1 MNRRVYQD
9 PRVVALIAAM
19 GLGAVMFD
27 NTAVTTAI
35 PSIQADFNAETSA
48 LQWILSALSIAT
60 GTILPFAGA
69 FGDKWGALKAFR
81 IGMIIFGTGALLAS
95 FATSF
100 PMLLACRI
108 FQGFGLAF
116 MLPNGAAILS
126 ANVDPNSRNKAV
138 GLWISF
144 SSAGLVLG
152 PLFGGFLTQA
162 YGWHALFYCQPVISL
177 IGLSLTF
184 LLHESETHKNINPI
198 DVRGILTI
206 SAATLFFS
214 AGVIDLGRAA
224 PNPVIDAFLIVIG
237 TFLYWAFYRIESRV
251 AHPLIDPAWFKSRR
265 VRGILIAC
273 FIYNATIPAA
283 TLLVA
288 LFSQKTLEFSPRMGG
303 LVILLMCVCMP
314 LGSTIL
320 GKVKSSNELRKVML
334 LASFLLGVDY
344 IVIALFAQSPMAVF
358 LFTLIFSGFFA
369 GILFAGDTVAI
380 MESLEPAK
388 AASGMAALSMVRQIS
403 AVIGIAMIGT
413 ISEVIGNM
421 ADNAVTGRLWGIAI
435 CGIITFGA
443 WLMLRDGLKKDQLV

>member
-116 MLPNGAAILS
+116 MLPNGAAILN

-206 SAATLFFS
+206 RIATLFFS
-214 AGVIDLGRAA
+214 AGVIDLGRAR
-224 PNPVIDAFLIVIG
+224 PHPVLDVVLISVG
-237 TFLYWAFYRIESRV
+237 AFLYWVFYRIESRV

-265 VRGILIAC
+265 VRGVLIAC

-344 IVIALFAQSPMAVF
+344 IVIALFAQSPMTVF

-435 CGIITFGA
+435 SGIITFSA
-443 WLMLRDGLKKDQLV
+443 WLMLRDGLKKDQLA

>member
-48 LQWILSALSIAT
+48 LQWILSALSITT

-116 MLPNGAAILS
+116 MLPNGAAILN

-162 YGWHALFYCQPVISL
+162 YGWHALFYCQPAISL

-214 AGVIDLGRAA
+214 AGVIDLGRAR
-224 PNPVIDAFLIVIG
+224 PHPVLDAVLIAFG
-237 TFLYWAFYRIESRV
+237 AFLYWAFCRIESRV

-265 VRGILIAC
+265 VRGVLIAC

-320 GKVKSSNELRKVML
+320 GKVKSSSELRKVML

-344 IVIALFAQSPMAVF
+344 IVIALFAQSPMPIF

-421 ADNAVTGRLWGIAI
+421 ADKAVTGRLWGIAI
-435 CGIITFGA
+435 SGIITFSA
-443 WLMLRDGLKKDQLV
+443 WLMLKDGLKRDQLA

>member
-206 SAATLFFS
+206 SIATLFFS
-214 AGVIDLGRAA
+214 AGVIDLGRAR
-224 PNPVIDAFLIVIG
+224 PHPVLDVVLISVG
-237 TFLYWAFYRIESRV
+237 AFLYWVFYRIESRV

-265 VRGILIAC
+265 VRGVLIAC

-344 IVIALFAQSPMAVF
+344 IVIALFAQSPMPIF

-369 GILFAGDTVAI
+369 GILFAGDTSAI

-388 AASGMAALSMVRQIS
+388 AASGLAALSMVRQIS

-435 CGIITFGA
+435 SGIITFSA
-443 WLMLRDGLKKDQLV
+443 WLMLKDGLKKDQLV

>member
-116 MLPNGAAILS
+116 MLPNGAAILN

-435 CGIITFGA
+435 SGIITFSA
-443 WLMLRDGLKKDQLV
+443 WLMLRDGLKKDQLA

>member
-48 LQWILSALSIAT
+48 LQWILSALSITT

-116 MLPNGAAILS
+116 MLPNGAAILN

-144 SSAGLVLG
+144 SSIGLLLG

-198 DVRGILTI
+198 DVLGILTI

-214 AGVIDLGRAA
+214 AGVIDLGRAV
-224 PNPVIDAFLIVIG
+224 PHPIIDTALISVG
-237 TFLYWAFYRIESRV
+237 AFLYWAFYRIESRV

-265 VRGILIAC
+265 VRGVLIAC

-303 LVILLMCVCMP
+303 LVILLMCVFMP

-344 IVIALFAQSPMAVF
+344 IVIALFAQSPMPIF

-413 ISEVIGNM
+413 ISEIIGNM

-435 CGIITFGA
+435 CGIITFSA
-443 WLMLRDGLKKDQLV
+443 WLMLKDGLKKDQLA

>member
-1 MNRRVYQD
+1 
-9 PRVVALIAAM
+9 
-19 GLGAVMFD
+19 
-27 NTAVTTAI
+27 
-35 PSIQADFNAETSA
+35 
-48 LQWILSALSIAT
+48 
-60 GTILPFAGA
+60 
-69 FGDKWGALKAFR
+69 
-81 IGMIIFGTGALLAS
+81 MIVFGTGALLAS

-116 MLPNGAAILS
+116 MLPNGAAILN

-144 SSAGLVLG
+144 SSIGLLLG

-198 DVRGILTI
+198 DVLGILTI

-214 AGVIDLGRAA
+214 AGVIDLGRAV
-224 PNPVIDAFLIVIG
+224 PHPVIDTALISVG
-237 TFLYWAFYRIESRV
+237 AFLYWAFYRIESRV

-265 VRGILIAC
+265 VRGVLIAC

-303 LVILLMCVCMP
+303 LVILLMCVFMP

-413 ISEVIGNM
+413 ISEIIGNM

-435 CGIITFGA
+435 CGIITFSA
-443 WLMLRDGLKKDQLV
+443 WLMLKDGLKKDQLA

>member
-206 SAATLFFS
+206 SVATLFFS
-214 AGVIDLGRAA
+214 AGVIDLGRAR
-224 PNPVIDAFLIVIG
+224 PHPVLDVVLISVG
-237 TFLYWAFYRIESRV
+237 AFLYWVFYRIESRV

-265 VRGILIAC
+265 VRGVLIAC

-344 IVIALFAQSPMAVF
+344 IVIALFAQSPMPIF

-369 GILFAGDTVAI
+369 GILFAGDTSAI

-388 AASGMAALSMVRQIS
+388 AASGLAALSMVRQIS

-435 CGIITFGA
+435 SGIITFSA
-443 WLMLRDGLKKDQLV
+443 WLMLRDGLKKDQLF

>member
-116 MLPNGAAILS
+116 MLPNGAAILN

>member
-48 LQWILSALSIAT
+48 LQWILSALSITT

-116 MLPNGAAILS
+116 MLPNGAAILN
-126 ANVDPNSRNKAV
+126 ANVDPNARNKAV

-162 YGWHALFYCQPVISL
+162 YGWYALFYCQPVISL

-214 AGVIDLGRAA
+214 AGVIDLGRAR
-224 PNPVIDAFLIVIG
+224 PHPVLDAVLISFG
-237 TFLYWAFYRIESRV
+237 ALLYWTFYRIESRV

-265 VRGILIAC
+265 VRGVLIAC

-320 GKVKSSNELRKVML
+320 GKVKSSSELRKVML

-344 IVIALFAQSPMAVF
+344 IVIALFAQSPMPIF

-435 CGIITFGA
+435 SGIITFSA
-443 WLMLRDGLKKDQLV
+443 WLMLRDGLKRDQLA

>member
-81 IGMIIFGTGALLAS
+81 IGMIVFGTGALLAS

-184 LLHESETHKNINPI
+184 LLHESETHRNINPI
-198 DVRGILTI
+198 DVRGIFTI
-206 SAATLFFS
+206 SAATLLFS
-214 AGVIDLGRAA
+214 AGVIDLGRAV
-224 PNPVIDAFLIVIG
+224 PHPVIDTILILVG
-237 TFLYWAFYRIESRV
+237 LFLYWTFYRIESRV
-251 AHPLIDPAWFKSRR
+251 AYPLIDPAWFKSRR
-265 VRGILIAC
+265 VRGVLIAC

-334 LASFLLGVDY
+334 IAAFLLGVDY
-344 IVIALFAQSPMAVF
+344 IVIALFAQSPMPIF

-369 GILFAGDTVAI
+369 GILFAGDTSAI

-413 ISEVIGNM
+413 ISEIIGNM

-435 CGIITFGA
+435 SGIITFSA
-443 WLMLRDGLKKDQLV
+443 WIMLRDGLKKDQLT

>member
-116 MLPNGAAILS
+116 MLPNGAAILN

-344 IVIALFAQSPMAVF
+344 IVIALFAQSPMTVF

-435 CGIITFGA
+435 CGIITFSA
-443 WLMLRDGLKKDQLV
+443 WLMLRDGLKKDQLA

>member
-344 IVIALFAQSPMAVF
+344 IVIALFAQSPMPIF

-369 GILFAGDTVAI
+369 GILFAGDTSAI

-388 AASGMAALSMVRQIS
+388 AASGLAALSMVRQIS

-435 CGIITFGA
+435 SGIITFSA

>member
-206 SAATLFFS
+206 SIATLFFS
-214 AGVIDLGRAA
+214 AGVIDLGRAR
-224 PNPVIDAFLIVIG
+224 PHPVLEVVLISVG
-237 TFLYWAFYRIESRV
+237 AFLYWVFYRIESRV

-265 VRGILIAC
+265 VRGVLIAC

-344 IVIALFAQSPMAVF
+344 IVIALFAQSPMPIF

-369 GILFAGDTVAI
+369 GILFAGDTSAI

-388 AASGMAALSMVRQIS
+388 AASGLAALSMVRQIS

-435 CGIITFGA
+435 SGIITFSA

>member
-206 SAATLFFS
+206 SVATLFFS
-214 AGVIDLGRAA
+214 AGVIDLGRAR
-224 PNPVIDAFLIVIG
+224 PHPVLDVVLISVG
-237 TFLYWAFYRIESRV
+237 AFLYWVFYRIESRV

-265 VRGILIAC
+265 VRGVLIAC

-344 IVIALFAQSPMAVF
+344 IVIALFAQSPMPIF

-369 GILFAGDTVAI
+369 GILFAGDTSAI

-388 AASGMAALSMVRQIS
+388 AASGLAALSMVRQIS

-435 CGIITFGA
+435 SGIITFSA

>member
-48 LQWILSALSIAT
+48 LQWILSALSITT

-116 MLPNGAAILS
+116 MLPNGAAILN

-198 DVRGILTI
+198 DVRGIFTI
-206 SAATLFFS
+206 STATLFFS
-214 AGVIDLGRAA
+214 AGVIDLGRAR
-224 PNPVIDAFLIVIG
+224 PHPVLDVVLISFG
-237 TFLYWAFYRIESRV
+237 ALLYWTFYRIESRV
-251 AHPLIDPAWFKSRR
+251 EHPLIDPAWFKSRR
-265 VRGILIAC
+265 VRGVLIAC

-320 GKVKSSNELRKVML
+320 GKVKSSSELRKVML

-344 IVIALFAQSPMAVF
+344 IVIALFAQSPMPIF

-435 CGIITFGA
+435 SGIITFSA
-443 WLMLRDGLKKDQLV
+443 WLMLRDGLKRDQLA

>member
-206 SAATLFFS
+206 SIATLFFS
-214 AGVIDLGRAA
+214 AGVIDLGRAR
-224 PNPVIDAFLIVIG
+224 PHPVLDVVLISVG
-237 TFLYWAFYRIESRV
+237 AFLYWVFYRIESRV

-265 VRGILIAC
+265 VRGVLIAC

-344 IVIALFAQSPMAVF
+344 IVIALFAQSPMPIF

-369 GILFAGDTVAI
+369 GILFAGDTSAI

-388 AASGMAALSMVRQIS
+388 AASGLAALSMVRQIS

-435 CGIITFGA
+435 SGIITFSA
-443 WLMLRDGLKKDQLV
+443 WLMLRDGLKKDQLF

>member
-48 LQWILSALSIAT
+48 LQWILSALSITT

-116 MLPNGAAILS
+116 MLPNGAAILN

-435 CGIITFGA
+435 SGIITFSA
-443 WLMLRDGLKKDQLV
+443 WLMLRDGLKKDQLA

>member
-206 SAATLFFS
+206 SIATLFFS
-214 AGVIDLGRAA
+214 AGVIDLGRAR
-224 PNPVIDAFLIVIG
+224 PHPVLDVVLISVG
-237 TFLYWAFYRIESRV
+237 AFLYWVFYRIESRV

-265 VRGILIAC
+265 VRGVLIAC

-344 IVIALFAQSPMAVF
+344 IVIALFAQSPMPIF

-369 GILFAGDTVAI
+369 GILFAGDTSAI

-388 AASGMAALSMVRQIS
+388 AASGLAALSMVRQIS

-435 CGIITFGA
+435 SGIITFSA

>member
-1 MNRRVYQD
+1 
-9 PRVVALIAAM
+9 M

-48 LQWILSALSIAT
+48 LQWILSALSITT

-81 IGMIIFGTGALLAS
+81 IGMIVFGTGALLAS

-116 MLPNGAAILS
+116 MLPNGAAILN

-144 SSAGLVLG
+144 SSIGLLLG

-198 DVRGILTI
+198 DVLGILTI

-214 AGVIDLGRAA
+214 AGVIDLGRAV
-224 PNPVIDAFLIVIG
+224 PHPVIDTALISVG
-237 TFLYWAFYRIESRV
+237 AFLYWAFYRIESRV

-265 VRGILIAC
+265 VRGVLIAC

-303 LVILLMCVCMP
+303 LVILLMCVFMP

-413 ISEVIGNM
+413 ISEIIGNM

-435 CGIITFGA
+435 CGIITFSA
-443 WLMLRDGLKKDQLV
+443 WLMLKDGLKKDQLA

>member
-206 SAATLFFS
+206 SVATLFFS
-214 AGVIDLGRAA
+214 AGVIDLGRAR
-224 PNPVIDAFLIVIG
+224 PHPVLDVVLISVG
-237 TFLYWAFYRIESRV
+237 AFLYWVFYRIESRV

-265 VRGILIAC
+265 VRGVLIAC

-344 IVIALFAQSPMAVF
+344 IVIALFAQSPMPIF

-369 GILFAGDTVAI
+369 GILFAGDTSAI

-435 CGIITFGA
+435 SGIITFSA

>member
-48 LQWILSALSIAT
+48 LQWILSALSITT

-116 MLPNGAAILS
+116 MLPNGAAILN
-126 ANVDPNSRNKAV
+126 ANVDPISRNKAV

-206 SAATLFFS
+206 SVATLFFS
-214 AGVIDLGRAA
+214 AGVIDLGRAR
-224 PNPVIDAFLIVIG
+224 PHPVLDVVLISVG
-237 TFLYWAFYRIESRV
+237 AFLYWVFYRIESRV

-265 VRGILIAC
+265 VRGVLIAC

-320 GKVKSSNELRKVML
+320 GKVKSSSELRKVML

-344 IVIALFAQSPMAVF
+344 IVIALFAQSPMPIF

-421 ADNAVTGRLWGIAI
+421 AENAVTGRLWGIAI
-435 CGIITFGA
+435 CGIITFSA
-443 WLMLRDGLKKDQLV
+443 WLMLKDGLKKDQLA

>member
-206 SAATLFFS
+206 SIATLFFS
-214 AGVIDLGRAA
+214 AGVIDLGRAR
-224 PNPVIDAFLIVIG
+224 PHPVLDVVLISVG
-237 TFLYWAFYRIESRV
+237 AFLYWVFYRIESRV

-265 VRGILIAC
+265 VRGVLIAC

-344 IVIALFAQSPMAVF
+344 IVIALFAQSPMPIF

-369 GILFAGDTVAI
+369 GILFAGDTSAI

-388 AASGMAALSMVRQIS
+388 AASGLAALSMVRQIS

-413 ISEVIGNM
+413 VSEVIGNM

-435 CGIITFGA
+435 SGIITFSA

>member
-1 MNRRVYQD
+1 
-9 PRVVALIAAM
+9 M

-48 LQWILSALSIAT
+48 LQWILSALSITT

-81 IGMIIFGTGALLAS
+81 IGMIVFGTGALLAS

-116 MLPNGAAILS
+116 MLPNGAAILN

-144 SSAGLVLG
+144 SSIGLLLG

-198 DVRGILTI
+198 DVLGILTI

-214 AGVIDLGRAA
+214 AGVIDLGRAV
-224 PNPVIDAFLIVIG
+224 PHPVIDTALISVG
-237 TFLYWAFYRIESRV
+237 AFLYWAFYRIESRV

-265 VRGILIAC
+265 VRGVLIAC

-303 LVILLMCVCMP
+303 LVILLMCVFMP

-413 ISEVIGNM
+413 ISEIIGNM

-435 CGIITFGA
+435 CGIITFSA
-443 WLMLRDGLKKDQLV
+443 WIMLKDGLKKDQLA

>member
-1 MNRRVYQD
+1 
-9 PRVVALIAAM
+9 
-19 GLGAVMFD
+19 
-27 NTAVTTAI
+27 
-35 PSIQADFNAETSA
+35 
-48 LQWILSALSIAT
+48 
-60 GTILPFAGA
+60 
-69 FGDKWGALKAFR
+69 
-81 IGMIIFGTGALLAS
+81 
-95 FATSF
+95 
-100 PMLLACRI
+100 MLLACRI

-126 ANVDPNSRNKAV
+126 ANVDPNSRHKAV

-184 LLHESETHKNINPI
+184 LLHESETHRNINPI
-198 DVRGILTI
+198 DVRGIFTI
-206 SAATLFFS
+206 SAATLLFS
-214 AGVIDLGRAA
+214 AGVIDLGRAV
-224 PNPVIDAFLIVIG
+224 PHPVIDTILILLG
-237 TFLYWAFYRIESRV
+237 LFLYWTFYRIESRV
-251 AHPLIDPAWFKSRR
+251 AYPLIDPAWFKSRR
-265 VRGILIAC
+265 VRGVLIAC

-334 LASFLLGVDY
+334 IAAFLLGVDY
-344 IVIALFAQSPMAVF
+344 IVIALFAQSPMAIF

-369 GILFAGDTVAI
+369 GILFAGDTSAI

-413 ISEVIGNM
+413 ISEIIGNI

-435 CGIITFGA
+435 SGIITFSA
-443 WLMLRDGLKKDQLV
+443 WIMLRDGLKKDQLT

>member
-206 SAATLFFS
+206 SIATLFFS
-214 AGVIDLGRAA
+214 AGVIDLGRAR
-224 PNPVIDAFLIVIG
+224 PHPVLDVVLISVG
-237 TFLYWAFYRIESRV
+237 AFLYWVFYRIESRV

-265 VRGILIAC
+265 VRGVLIAC

-344 IVIALFAQSPMAVF
+344 IVIALFAQSPMPIF

-369 GILFAGDTVAI
+369 GILFAGDTSAI

-388 AASGMAALSMVRQIS
+388 AASGLAALSMVRQIS

-421 ADNAVTGRLWGIAI
+421 AENAVTGRLWGIAI
-435 CGIITFGA
+435 SGIITFSA

>member
-344 IVIALFAQSPMAVF
+344 IVIALFAQSPMTVF

-388 AASGMAALSMVRQIS
+388 AASGLAALSMVRQIS

-413 ISEVIGNM
+413 VSEVIGNM

-435 CGIITFGA
+435 SGIITFSA

>member
-184 LLHESETHKNINPI
+184 LLHEGETHKNINPI

-344 IVIALFAQSPMAVF
+344 IVIALFAQSPMPIF

-369 GILFAGDTVAI
+369 GILFAGDTSAI

-388 AASGMAALSMVRQIS
+388 AASGLAALSMVRQIS

-435 CGIITFGA
+435 SGIITFSA

>member
-206 SAATLFFS
+206 SVATLFFS
-214 AGVIDLGRAA
+214 AGVIDLGRAR
-224 PNPVIDAFLIVIG
+224 PHPVLDVVLISVG
-237 TFLYWAFYRIESRV
+237 AFLYWVFYRIESRV

-265 VRGILIAC
+265 VRGVLIAC

-344 IVIALFAQSPMAVF
+344 IVIALFAQSPMPIF

-369 GILFAGDTVAI
+369 GILFAGDTSAI

-388 AASGMAALSMVRQIS
+388 AASGLAALSMVRQIS

-435 CGIITFGA
+435 SGIITFSA
-443 WLMLRDGLKKDQLV
+443 WLMLKDGLKKDQLV

>member
-116 MLPNGAAILS
+116 MLPNGAAILN

-251 AHPLIDPAWFKSRR
+251 AHPLIDPVWFKSRR

-303 LVILLMCVCMP
+303 LVILLLCVCMP

-320 GKVKSSNELRKVML
+320 GKVKNSNELRKVML

-344 IVIALFAQSPMAVF
+344 IVIALFAQSPMTVF

-421 ADNAVTGRLWGIAI
+421 ADNEVTGRLWGIAI
-435 CGIITFGA
+435 CGIITFSA
-443 WLMLRDGLKKDQLV
+443 WLMLRDGLKKDQLA

>member
-206 SAATLFFS
+206 SVATLFFS
-214 AGVIDLGRAA
+214 AGVIDLGRAR
-224 PNPVIDAFLIVIG
+224 PHPVLDVVLISVG
-237 TFLYWAFYRIESRV
+237 AFLYWVFYRIESRV

-265 VRGILIAC
+265 VRGVLIAC

>member
-214 AGVIDLGRAA
+214 AGVIDLGRAR
-224 PNPVIDAFLIVIG
+224 PHPVLDVVLISVG
-237 TFLYWAFYRIESRV
+237 AFLYWVFYRIESRV

-265 VRGILIAC
+265 VRGVLIAC

-344 IVIALFAQSPMAVF
+344 IVIALFAQSPMPIF

-369 GILFAGDTVAI
+369 GILFAGDTSAI

-388 AASGMAALSMVRQIS
+388 AASGLAALSMVRQIS

-435 CGIITFGA
+435 SGIITFSA

>member
-1 MNRRVYQD
+1 
-9 PRVVALIAAM
+9 
-19 GLGAVMFD
+19 
-27 NTAVTTAI
+27 
-35 PSIQADFNAETSA
+35 
-48 LQWILSALSIAT
+48 
-60 GTILPFAGA
+60 
-69 FGDKWGALKAFR
+69 
-81 IGMIIFGTGALLAS
+81 
-95 FATSF
+95 
-100 PMLLACRI
+100 MLLACRI

-116 MLPNGAAILS
+116 MLPNGAAILN

-214 AGVIDLGRAA
+214 AGVIDLGRAR
-224 PNPVIDAFLIVIG
+224 PHPILDAVLISFG
-237 TFLYWAFYRIESRV
+237 AFLYWAFYRIESRV
-251 AHPLIDPAWFKSRR
+251 EHPLIDPAWFKSRR
-265 VRGILIAC
+265 VRGVLIAC

-320 GKVKSSNELRKVML
+320 GKVKSSSELRKVML

-344 IVIALFAQSPMAVF
+344 IVIALFAQSPMPIF

-421 ADNAVTGRLWGIAI
+421 ADDAVTGRLWGIAI
-435 CGIITFGA
+435 SGIITFSA
-443 WLMLRDGLKKDQLV
+443 WLMLRDGLKRDQLA

>member
-48 LQWILSALSIAT
+48 LQWILSALSITT

-206 SAATLFFS
+206 SIATLFFS
-214 AGVIDLGRAA
+214 AGVIDLGRAR
-224 PNPVIDAFLIVIG
+224 PHPVLDVVLISVG
-237 TFLYWAFYRIESRV
+237 AFLYWVFYRIESRV

-265 VRGILIAC
+265 VRGVLIAC

-344 IVIALFAQSPMAVF
+344 IVIALFAQSPMPIF

-369 GILFAGDTVAI
+369 GILFAGDTSAI

-388 AASGMAALSMVRQIS
+388 AASGLAALSMVRQIS

-435 CGIITFGA
+435 SGIITFSA
-443 WLMLRDGLKKDQLV
+443 WLMLKDGLKKDQLV

>member
-206 SAATLFFS
+206 SVATLFFS
-214 AGVIDLGRAA
+214 AGVIDLGRAR
-224 PNPVIDAFLIVIG
+224 PHPVLDVVLISVG
-237 TFLYWAFYRIESRV
+237 AFLYWVFYRIESRV

-265 VRGILIAC
+265 VRGVLIAC

-344 IVIALFAQSPMAVF
+344 IVIALFAQSPMPIF

-369 GILFAGDTVAI
+369 GILFAGDTSAI

-388 AASGMAALSMVRQIS
+388 AASGLAALSMVRQIS

-421 ADNAVTGRLWGIAI
+421 AENAVTGRLWGIAI
-435 CGIITFGA
+435 SGIITFSA

>member
-206 SAATLFFS
+206 SIATLFFS
-214 AGVIDLGRAA
+214 AGVIDLGRAR
-224 PNPVIDAFLIVIG
+224 PHPVLDVVLISVG
-237 TFLYWAFYRIESRV
+237 AFLYWVFYRIESRV

-265 VRGILIAC
+265 VRGVLIAC

-344 IVIALFAQSPMAVF
+344 IVIALFAQSPMPIF

-369 GILFAGDTVAI
+369 GILFAGDTSAI

-388 AASGMAALSMVRQIS
+388 AASGLAALSMVRQIS

-421 ADNAVTGRLWGIAI
+421 ADNAVSGRLWGIAI
-435 CGIITFGA
+435 SGIITFSA

>member
-206 SAATLFFS
+206 SVATLFFS
-214 AGVIDLGRAA
+214 AGVIDLGRAR
-224 PNPVIDAFLIVIG
+224 PHPVLDVVLISVG
-237 TFLYWAFYRIESRV
+237 AFLYWVFYRIESRV

-265 VRGILIAC
+265 VRGVLIAC

-344 IVIALFAQSPMAVF
+344 IVIALFAQSPMPIF

-369 GILFAGDTVAI
+369 GILFAGDTSAI

-388 AASGMAALSMVRQIS
+388 AASGLAALSMVRQIS

-421 ADNAVTGRLWGIAI
+421 ANNAVTGRLWGIAI
-435 CGIITFGA
+435 SGIITFSA
-443 WLMLRDGLKKDQLV
+443 WVMLRDGLKKNQLV

>member
-116 MLPNGAAILS
+116 MVPNGAAILS

-206 SAATLFFS
+206 SIATLFFS
-214 AGVIDLGRAA
+214 AGVIDLGRAR
-224 PNPVIDAFLIVIG
+224 PHPVLDVVLISVG
-237 TFLYWAFYRIESRV
+237 AFLYWVFYRIESRV

-265 VRGILIAC
+265 VRGVLIAC

-344 IVIALFAQSPMAVF
+344 IVIALFAQSPMPIF

-369 GILFAGDTVAI
+369 GILFAGDTSAI

-388 AASGMAALSMVRQIS
+388 AASGLAALSMVRQIS

-435 CGIITFGA
+435 SGIITFSA
-443 WLMLRDGLKKDQLV
+443 WLMLRDGLKKDQLF

>member
-206 SAATLFFS
+206 SVATLFFS
-214 AGVIDLGRAA
+214 AGVIDLGRAR
-224 PNPVIDAFLIVIG
+224 PHPVLDVVLISVG
-237 TFLYWAFYRIESRV
+237 AFLYWVFYRIESRV

-265 VRGILIAC
+265 VRGVLIAC

-344 IVIALFAQSPMAVF
+344 IVISLFAQSPMPIF

-388 AASGMAALSMVRQIS
+388 AASGLAALSMVRQIS

-421 ADNAVTGRLWGIAI
+421 ADNAVTGRLWGIAVS
-435 CGIITFGA
+435 GIITFSA
-443 WLMLRDGLKKDQLV
+443 WVMLRDGLKKDQLA